1 LKAQH
6 ILQGFGIG
14 LLMGGGAAAL
24 GVIVGSVAP
33 QWQRI
38 RRLALGNV
46 EPAINSAVEDVIR

>member
-1 LKAQH
+1 MAQH
-6 ILQGFGIG
+6 VLHGFGIG

-38 RRLALGNV
+38 CRLALGNV
-46 EPAINSAVEDVIR
+46 EPAIKLAVEEAIR

>member
-1 LKAQH
+1 MAQH
-6 ILQGFGIG
+6 ILHGFGIG

-38 RRLALGNV
+38 CRLALGNV
-46 EPAINSAVEDVIR
+46 EPAISPAVEEAI

>member
-1 LKAQH
+1 MAQH
-6 ILQGFGIG
+6 ILHGFGIG

-38 RRLALGNV
+38 CRLAFGNV
-46 EPAINSAVEDVIR
+46 EPAINPAVEETIR

>member
-1 LKAQH
+1 MAQH
-6 ILQGFGIG
+6 ILHGFGIG

-38 RRLALGNV
+38 CRLALGNV
-46 EPAINSAVEDVIR
+46 EPANKPVVERAIR

>member
-1 LKAQH
+1 MAQH
-6 ILQGFGIG
+6 ILHGFGVG

-38 RRLALGNV
+38 CRLALGNV
-46 EPAINSAVEDVIR
+46 EPTINHPVGKVVR